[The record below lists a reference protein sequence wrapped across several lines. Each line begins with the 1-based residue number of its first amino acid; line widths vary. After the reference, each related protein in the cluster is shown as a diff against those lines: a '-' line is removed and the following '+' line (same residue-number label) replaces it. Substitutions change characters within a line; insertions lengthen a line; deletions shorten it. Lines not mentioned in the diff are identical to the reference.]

1 VAGAQALALAPETK
15 RKERA
20 TMETVTAPHAQI
32 ASLFDA
38 DEWSQLLKNGERANR
53 EHTDPVPVVK
63 LFTPHA
69 DCVWLVA
76 EIHPEDGDTALGLI
90 DTGQGCPA
98 IGYFRLSEITD
109 PSKPPVYKDL
119 NFRFRPKRPLSDH
132 YATAVMAGC
141 IAI

>member
-1 VAGAQALALAPETK
+1 VAGAQALALRPK
-15 RKERA
+15 MNERD
-20 TMETVTAPHAQI
+20 TMETITAPNPLI

-38 DEWSQLLKNGERANR
+38 DEWSQLLKNGELANR
-53 EHTDPVPVVK
+53 EKTDPIPVVK

-69 DCVWLVA
+69 DCAWLVA
-76 EIHPEDGDTALGLI
+76 EIHPGDGDTALGLI
-90 DTGQGCPA
+90 DTGQGYPA

-132 YATAVMAGC
+132 HATAMMAGC